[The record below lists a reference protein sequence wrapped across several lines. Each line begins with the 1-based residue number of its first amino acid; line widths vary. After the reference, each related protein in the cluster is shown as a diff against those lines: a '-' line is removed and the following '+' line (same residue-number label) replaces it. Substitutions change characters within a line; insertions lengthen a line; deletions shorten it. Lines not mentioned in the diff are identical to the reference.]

1 MRFINCGSQVQ
12 FEKGVGWFMTA
23 KTLLAAKSAGRG
35 LRKSRWKSVLK
46 NWELYIFV
54 LPTMAY
60 FIVFHYFPLYG
71 LQIAFR
77 DYAPS
82 SGIWNSPWVGLE
94 HLRRFFDS
102 YYFWD
107 LIGNTVGISLYEMI
121 VGFPI
126 PIIIALALNELKNG
140 AFKKWVQT
148 VTYAPHFISVVVMSG
163 MIIAFLSPGTG
174 LVNLAIKTL
183 GGEPVQFLGEP
194 GWFKSVFVLSGVW
207 QSMGWGTII
216 YLAALAG
223 VDPQQHE
230 AAMIDGATRMK
241 RIWHINLPS
250 ILPTM
255 VILLILN
262 VGSFMSVGFEK
273 VFLLQN
279 PLNLESSDVISTYVY
294 RSGLVQGQF
303 SFSAAIGLF
312 NSVINFILLL
322 TVNRIAKRV
331 NETSLW

>member
-1 MRFINCGSQVQ
+1 
-12 FEKGVGWFMTA
+12 
-23 KTLLAAKSAGRG
+23 
-35 LRKSRWKSVLK
+35 
-46 NWELYIFV
+46 
-54 LPTMAY
+54 
-60 FIVFHYFPLYG
+60 
-71 LQIAFR
+71 
-77 DYAPS
+77 
-82 SGIWNSPWVGLE
+82 
-94 HLRRFFDS
+94 
-102 YYFWD
+102 
-107 LIGNTVGISLYEMI
+107 
-121 VGFPI
+121 
-126 PIIIALALNELKNG
+126 
-140 AFKKWVQT
+140 
-148 VTYAPHFISVVVMSG
+148 
-163 MIIAFLSPGTG
+163 
-174 LVNLAIKTL
+174 
-183 GGEPVQFLGEP
+183 
-194 GWFKSVFVLSGVW
+194 VFVLSGVW

-322 TVNRIAKRV
+322 TVNR
-331 NETSLW
+331 

>member
-1 MRFINCGSQVQ
+1 
-12 FEKGVGWFMTA
+12 
-23 KTLLAAKSAGRG
+23 L
-35 LRKSRWKSVLK
+35 
-46 NWELYIFV
+46 FV

-77 DYAPS
+77 DYTPS
-82 SGIWNSPWVGLE
+82 SGIWSSPWVGLE

-102 YYFWD
+102 YYFGQLLW
-107 LIGNTVGISLYEMI
+107 NTLGISLYELA

-126 PIIIALALNELKNG
+126 PIIIALALNELRNG

-174 LVNLAIKTL
+174 LVNLAIKAM
-183 GGEPVQFLGEP
+183 GGEPVPFLAEP
-194 GWFKSVFVLSGVW
+194 GWFKSVFVLSNVW

-230 AAMIDGATRMK
+230 AAMIDGATRLK

-262 VGSFMSVGFEK
+262 AGSFMSVGFEK

-279 PLNLESSDVISTYVY
+279 PLNLEASDVISTYVY

-303 SFSAAIGLF
+303 SFSAAVGLF
-312 NSVINFILLL
+312 NSVINLILLL

>member
-1 MRFINCGSQVQ
+1 
-12 FEKGVGWFMTA
+12 MTV
-23 KTLLAAKSAGRG
+23 KTEPLAQGAERA
-35 LRKSRWKSVLK
+35 SRRNSGWKSIRK
-46 NWELYIFV
+46 NWELYLFV
-54 LPTMAY
+54 LPTIAY
-60 FIVFHYFPLYG
+60 FIVFHYFPMYG

-77 DYAPS
+77 DYTPS
-82 SGIWNSPWVGLE
+82 LGIWNSPWVGLE
-94 HLRRFFDS
+94 HLKRFFDS
-102 YYFWD
+102 YYFWT
-107 LIGNTVGISLYEMI
+107 LIKNTIGISLYELI
-121 VGFPI
+121 VGFPV
-126 PIIIALALNELKNG
+126 PVLLALAINELKNG

-148 VTYAPHFISVVVMSG
+148 ITYAPHFISVVVMAG
-163 MIIAFLSPGTG
+163 MIIAFLAPGSG
-174 LVNLAIKTL
+174 IINLVIKAL
-183 GGEPVQFLGEP
+183 GGEPIPFLTEP
-194 GWFKSVFVLSGVW
+194 GWFKTVFVMSGVW
-207 QSMGWGTII
+207 QNMGWGTII

-230 AAMIDGATRMK
+230 AAMMDGATRLQ
-241 RIWHINLPS
+241 RVWHINLPS
-250 ILPTM
+250 IVPTM

-279 PLNLESSDVISTYVY
+279 PLNLQTSDVISTYVY

-322 TVNRIAKRV
+322 TVNRIARRV

>member
-1 MRFINCGSQVQ
+1 
-12 FEKGVGWFMTA
+12 
-23 KTLLAAKSAGRG
+23 
-35 LRKSRWKSVLK
+35 
-46 NWELYIFV
+46 
-54 LPTMAY
+54 
-60 FIVFHYFPLYG
+60 
-71 LQIAFR
+71 
-77 DYAPS
+77 
-82 SGIWNSPWVGLE
+82 
-94 HLRRFFDS
+94 
-102 YYFWD
+102 
-107 LIGNTVGISLYEMI
+107 
-121 VGFPI
+121 
-126 PIIIALALNELKNG
+126 
-140 AFKKWVQT
+140 
-148 VTYAPHFISVVVMSG
+148 
-163 MIIAFLSPGTG
+163 
-174 LVNLAIKTL
+174 
-183 GGEPVQFLGEP
+183 
-194 GWFKSVFVLSGVW
+194 
-207 QSMGWGTII
+207 MGWGTII

-312 NSVINFILLL
+312 NSVINFVLLL

>member
-1 MRFINCGSQVQ
+1 V
-12 FEKGVGWFMTA
+12 
-23 KTLLAAKSAGRG
+23 
-35 LRKSRWKSVLK
+35 
-46 NWELYIFV
+46 
-54 LPTMAY
+54 AY
-60 FIVFHYFPLYG
+60 FIVFHYIPMYG
-71 LQIAFR
+71 VQIAFR
-77 DYAPS
+77 DYTPS
-82 SGIWNSPWVGLE
+82 LGIWNSPWVGLE
-94 HLRRFFDS
+94 HMQRFFDS
-102 YYFWD
+102 YYFWT
-107 LIGNTVGISLYEMI
+107 LIKNTLGISLYELA

-126 PIIIALALNELKNG
+126 PIVLALALNELRNG
-140 AFKKWVQT
+140 TFKKWVQT

-163 MIIAFLSPGTG
+163 MIIAFASPGTG
-174 LVNLAIKTL
+174 LINFAIKAL
-183 GGEPVQFLGEP
+183 GGEPIQFLSEP

-230 AAMIDGATRMK
+230 AAMIDGATRLQ
-241 RIWHINLPS
+241 RVWHINLPS
-250 ILPTM
+250 IVPTM

-303 SFSAAIGLF
+303 SFAAAIGLF
-312 NSVINFILLL
+312 NAVINFILLL
-322 TVNRIAKRV
+322 TVNRIARRL

>member
-1 MRFINCGSQVQ
+1 
-12 FEKGVGWFMTA
+12 MTV
-23 KTLLAAKSAGRG
+23 KTEPFAPKRTERA
-35 LRKSRWKSVLK
+35 SRRSGWKSVRK
-46 NWELYIFV
+46 NWELYLFV
-54 LPTMAY
+54 LPTITY

-77 DYAPS
+77 DYTPS
-82 SGIWNSPWVGLE
+82 LGIWNSPWVGLE
-94 HLRRFFDS
+94 HLDRFFHS
-102 YYFWD
+102 YYFWT
-107 LIGNTVGISLYEMI
+107 LIKNTIGISLYELV
-121 VGFPI
+121 VGFPV
-126 PIIIALALNELKNG
+126 PILLALALNELRGG

-148 VTYAPHFISVVVMSG
+148 VTYAPHFISVVVMAG
-163 MIIAFLSPGTG
+163 MVIAFASPGTG
-174 LVNLAIKTL
+174 LINLAIKAM
-183 GGEPVQFLGEP
+183 GGEPIPFLTEP
-194 GWFKSVFVLSGVW
+194 GWFKTVFVMSGVW
-207 QSMGWGTII
+207 QNMGWGTII

-230 AAMIDGATRMK
+230 AAMIDGASRLQ
-241 RIWHINLPS
+241 RVWHINLPS
-250 ILPTM
+250 IVPTM

-312 NSVINFILLL
+312 NSVINFVLLVA
-322 TVNRIAKRV
+322 VNRIAKRLS
-331 NETSLW
+331 ETSLW

>member
-1 MRFINCGSQVQ
+1 MTF
-12 FEKGVGWFMTA
+12 KTGV
-23 KTLLAAKSAGRG
+23 AAPELSKQAERRRG
-35 LRKSRWKSVLK
+35 WKSIRK
-46 NWELYIFV
+46 NWELYLFV

-60 FIVFHYFPLYG
+60 FIIFHYFPMYG
-71 LQIAFR
+71 VQIAFR
-77 DYAPS
+77 DYTPS
-82 SGIWNSPWVGLE
+82 LGIWGSPWVGLE
-94 HLRRFFDS
+94 HLKRFFDS
-102 YYFWD
+102 YYFWT
-107 LIGNTVGISLYEMI
+107 LIKNTIGISLYELV
-121 VGFPI
+121 VGFPV
-126 PIIIALALNELKNG
+126 PILLALALNELRDG

-148 VTYAPHFISVVVMSG
+148 VTYAPHFISVVVMAG
-163 MIIAFLSPGTG
+163 MIIAFASPGTG
-174 LVNLAIKTL
+174 LINLAIKAF
-183 GGEPVQFLGEP
+183 GGEPVPFLTEP

-230 AAMIDGATRMK
+230 AAMIDGATRLQ
-241 RIWHINLPS
+241 RVWHVNLPS
-250 ILPTM
+250 IVPTM

-262 VGSFMSVGFEK
+262 VGNFMSVGFEK

-322 TVNRIAKRV
+322 TVNRIAKRL

>member
-1 MRFINCGSQVQ
+1 
-12 FEKGVGWFMTA
+12 MTV
-23 KTLLAAKSAGRG
+23 KTEPLAQGTERA
-35 LRKSRWKSVLK
+35 SRRNSGWKSIRK

-54 LPTMAY
+54 LPTIAY
-60 FIVFHYFPLYG
+60 FIVFHYFPMYG

-77 DYAPS
+77 DYTPS
-82 SGIWNSPWVGLE
+82 LGIWNSPWVGLE
-94 HLRRFFDS
+94 HLKRFFDS
-102 YYFWD
+102 YYFWT
-107 LIGNTVGISLYEMI
+107 LIKNTIGISLYELI
-121 VGFPI
+121 VGFPV
-126 PIIIALALNELKNG
+126 PVLLALAINELKNG

-148 VTYAPHFISVVVMSG
+148 ITYAPHFISVVVMAG
-163 MIIAFLSPGTG
+163 MIIAFLAPGSG
-174 LVNLAIKTL
+174 IINLVIKAL
-183 GGEPVQFLGEP
+183 GGEPIPFLTEP
-194 GWFKSVFVLSGVW
+194 GWFKTVFVMSGVW
-207 QSMGWGTII
+207 QNMGWGTII

-230 AAMIDGATRMK
+230 AAMMDGATRLQ
-241 RIWHINLPS
+241 RVWHINLPS
-250 ILPTM
+250 IVPTM

-279 PLNLESSDVISTYVY
+279 PLNLQTSDVISTYVY

-322 TVNRIAKRV
+322 TVNRIARRV

>member
-1 MRFINCGSQVQ
+1 
-12 FEKGVGWFMTA
+12 
-23 KTLLAAKSAGRG
+23 
-35 LRKSRWKSVLK
+35 
-46 NWELYIFV
+46 
-54 LPTMAY
+54 MAY
-60 FIVFHYFPLYG
+60 FIIFHYFPMYG
-71 LQIAFR
+71 VQIAFR
-77 DYAPS
+77 DYTPS
-82 SGIWNSPWVGLE
+82 LGIWGSPWVGLE
-94 HLRRFFDS
+94 HLKRFFDS
-102 YYFWD
+102 YYFWT
-107 LIGNTVGISLYEMI
+107 LIKNTLGISLYELV
-121 VGFPI
+121 VGFPV
-126 PIIIALALNELKNG
+126 PILLALALNELRDG

-148 VTYAPHFISVVVMSG
+148 VTYAPHFISVVVMAG
-163 MIIAFLSPGTG
+163 MIIAFTSPGSG
-174 LVNLAIKTL
+174 LINLAIKAF
-183 GGEPVQFLGEP
+183 GGEPVPFLTEP

-230 AAMIDGATRMK
+230 AAMIDGATRFQ
-241 RIWHINLPS
+241 RVWHINLPS
-250 ILPTM
+250 IVPTM

-322 TVNRIAKRV
+322 TVNRIAKRL

>member
-1 MRFINCGSQVQ
+1 
-12 FEKGVGWFMTA
+12 
-23 KTLLAAKSAGRG
+23 
-35 LRKSRWKSVLK
+35 
-46 NWELYIFV
+46 
-54 LPTMAY
+54 
-60 FIVFHYFPLYG
+60 
-71 LQIAFR
+71 
-77 DYAPS
+77 
-82 SGIWNSPWVGLE
+82 
-94 HLRRFFDS
+94 
-102 YYFWD
+102 
-107 LIGNTVGISLYEMI
+107 
-121 VGFPI
+121 
-126 PIIIALALNELKNG
+126 
-140 AFKKWVQT
+140 
-148 VTYAPHFISVVVMSG
+148 YAPHFISVVVMSG

-174 LVNLAIKTL
+174 LVNLAIKAL

-273 VFLLQN
+273 VFLLQ
-279 PLNLESSDVISTYVY
+279 
-294 RSGLVQGQF
+294 
-303 SFSAAIGLF
+303 
-312 NSVINFILLL
+312 
-322 TVNRIAKRV
+322 
-331 NETSLW
+331 

>member
-1 MRFINCGSQVQ
+1 M
-12 FEKGVGWFMTA
+12 
-23 KTLLAAKSAGRG
+23 
-35 LRKSRWKSVLK
+35 
-46 NWELYIFV
+46 FV
-54 LPTMAY
+54 LPTVAY
-60 FIVFHYFPLYG
+60 FIVFHYIPMYG
-71 LQIAFR
+71 VQIAFR
-77 DYAPS
+77 DYTPS
-82 SGIWNSPWVGLE
+82 LGIWNSPWVGLE
-94 HLRRFFDS
+94 HMQRFFDS
-102 YYFWD
+102 YYFWT
-107 LIGNTVGISLYEMI
+107 LIKNTLGISLYELA

-126 PIIIALALNELKNG
+126 PIVLALALNELRNG
-140 AFKKWVQT
+140 TFKKWVQT

-163 MIIAFLSPGTG
+163 MIIAFASPGTG
-174 LVNLAIKTL
+174 LINFAIKAL
-183 GGEPVQFLGEP
+183 GGEPIQFLSEP

-230 AAMIDGATRMK
+230 AAMIDGATRLQ
-241 RIWHINLPS
+241 RVWHINLPS
-250 ILPTM
+250 IVPTM

-303 SFSAAIGLF
+303 SFAAAIGLF
-312 NSVINFILLL
+312 NAVINFILLL
-322 TVNRIAKRV
+322 TVNRIARRL